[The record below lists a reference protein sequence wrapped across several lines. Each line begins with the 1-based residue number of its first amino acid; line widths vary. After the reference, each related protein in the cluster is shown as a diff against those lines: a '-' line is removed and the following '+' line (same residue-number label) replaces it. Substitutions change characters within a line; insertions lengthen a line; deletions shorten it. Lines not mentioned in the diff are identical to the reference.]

1 MIETSIT
8 VPIKGMVTDIE
19 TSITVPIKGMVT
31 DD

>member
-19 TSITVPIKGMVT
+19 TSITVPIKGMFT
-31 DD
+31 AD

>member
-19 TSITVPIKGMVT
+19 TSITVPIKGMFT